1 MGAEGKT
8 FFISG
13 QHFQTAGIRAEICG
27 NSATILVLSDSSMRI
42 TAPECNTIGWSLL
55 RICNDIGCDN
65 LTQGFFYEEVIP
77 TEGEFIRGDINLD
90 KALDISDAIT
100 LLGDLFLG
108 IKSPACRDA
117 LDVNDD
123 GQTDISDAIS
133 FLAAQFL
140 GTFVIPPPS
149 PRPGKDPTADILP
162 ICPP

>member
-1 MGAEGKT
+1 MVMT
-8 FFISG
+8 DCD
-13 QHFQTAGIRAEICG
+13 T
-27 NSATILVLSDSSMRI
+27 V
-42 TAPECNTIGWSLL
+42 GWSLL
-55 RICNDIGCDN
+55 RICNDVGCGN
-65 LTQGFFYEEVIP
+65 LVRGFFYEEVIP
-77 TEGEFIRGDINLD
+77 TEGEFVRGDVNVD
-90 KALDISDAIT
+90 KALDISDAIA